1 MWRFYQAIEQPGYI
15 SSLPRIFSICH
26 LPGSR
31 LPPIIDETLFS
42 IQKDFATPLH
52 LSESHCQNP
61 TEAQLSPGVAGYS
74 CSFKLPP
81 STYCHHLLRK
91 ETFFELVLDSKHF
104 FLEQSQQT
112 TVHKPPLDFANR
124 VLLEHSHTHTLQWRS

>member
-15 SSLPRIFSICH
+15 SSLLVSRAFSQYAISLVHVCLLSSH
-26 LPGSR
+26 E
-31 LPPIIDETLFS
+31 ILFS

-52 LSESHCQNP
+52 LSESHRQNP

-91 ETFFELVLDSKHF
+91 ETFFELLLDSKHF

-112 TVHKPPLDFANR
+112 TVRKPPLDFANR
-124 VLLEHSHTHTLQWRS
+124 VLLEHSHTHTL